1 MVDILYNL
9 FLGNKDL
16 FKGLYI
22 YEEYSFETFPVI
34 RLNLNNT
41 ATYSLEA
48 FLDSLKR
55 DVVFPVAKA
64 YGVEASFP
72 FDAISPSSW
81 LNYLISS
88 ISEKFGKQVVILIDE
103 YDYPLLDSIN
113 NSIFEDIRVRL
124 ESFYSVLKARISDIK
139 FCFITGITRFSQVS
153 IFSKLNN
160 LIDMTDRAEYAAICG
175 YTDDELDLYF
185 SSYFEKYYSDNSIFD
200 RRLQTAFREKV
211 KEYYDGYRFSMD
223 SDVSVY
229 NPVSIGSFFNNDCV
243 FNNFWIETG
252 AQKIVRDI
260 IRRYP
265 QLFKEK
271 KEFLISENSINS
283 FEASTLFSDTCDE
296 DSIYSYLL
304 QAGYLSYRRKEGAY
318 FVLSYP
324 NYEVSDAMN
333 ASILTSVMDFF

>member
-1 MVDILYNL
+1 MDNKLKPITVDSRPFSELIRGGYLYVDKTRYIYSLVENGSESKYWFLSRPRRQGKSLLVDILYNL

-229 NPVSIGSFFNNDCV
+229 NPVSIGSFFNNDCM
-243 FNNFWIETG
+243 FNNF
-252 AQKIVRDI
+252 
-260 IRRYP
+260 
-265 QLFKEK
+265 
-271 KEFLISENSINS
+271 
-283 FEASTLFSDTCDE
+283 
-296 DSIYSYLL
+296 
-304 QAGYLSYRRKEGAY
+304 
-318 FVLSYP
+318 
-324 NYEVSDAMN
+324 
-333 ASILTSVMDFF
+333 

>member
-243 FNNFWIETG
+243 FNNF
-252 AQKIVRDI
+252 
-260 IRRYP
+260 
-265 QLFKEK
+265 
-271 KEFLISENSINS
+271 
-283 FEASTLFSDTCDE
+283 
-296 DSIYSYLL
+296 
-304 QAGYLSYRRKEGAY
+304 
-318 FVLSYP
+318 
-324 NYEVSDAMN
+324 
-333 ASILTSVMDFF
+333 